1 MRTILFGLLLVAIAA
16 AATAALD
23 ISIYDTMSRQQ
34 TGLDS
39 MTDILSKLAGDYE
52 P

>member
-1 MRTILFGLLLVAIAA
+1 MRLILFGLLFVAIAA

-34 TGLDS
+34 TGFDS
-39 MTDILSKLAGDYE
+39 VTDILSKLAGDYE